1 MHSDSRMV
9 VTEGC
14 GGKGSQGLVVN
25 GFRVPVGEDDKI
37 WKWMVLSVNAGTH
50 QGGHLRFKH
59 LTAPVLQLVKKL
71 WSRERQA

>member
-37 WKWMVLSVNAGTH
+37 WKWMVLMVVQHVTVLNANKPYT
-50 QGGHLRFKH
+50 
-59 LTAPVLQLVKKL
+59 
-71 WSRERQA
+71 